1 MTLAALFAQWTI
13 NSGSGVAIPPRWGW
27 YVVLYFFI
35 GGLAA
40 GTFVITTLLDLAGDR
55 RDKDTVRVGYSVA
68 FPMVLVCGAL
78 LILDLGKPFRFWH
91 MLIQS
96 HRFPLPMYKGWSAI
110 SIGSWILTAFGL
122 FTLAAWINVKAEEK
136 VVHPGG
142 RTRLAPFFPLARAVR
157 ISPRGIGLVWG
168 ILGVLSGFALG
179 GYTGVLVSDSS
190 AAIWHNSRPMGALF
204 LVSALSTSYA
214 LLMLVRLRRGPAH
227 GDSTLVKLAAAD
239 RWAIVLEIITLASLV
254 VSLGTLGRPFTAG
267 GFGALFWVGVVGI
280 GLLAPLVLHFGH
292 RSEADTAHRTRWGAT
307 CVLLG
312 GLILRYVVVMAPQW
326 PAVGLFTL

>member
-1 MTLAALFAQWTI
+1 MTLPALFAQWTI

-40 GTFVITTLLDLAGDR
+40 GTFVIATLLDVAGDR
-55 RDKDTVRVGYSVA
+55 RDRDTVRVGYRLA
-68 FPMVLVCGAL
+68 FPMVIVCGAL

-96 HRFPLPMYKGWSAI
+96 HHVPLPMYKGWSAI

-122 FTLAAWINVKAEEK
+122 FTFAAWINVQSEENI
-136 VVHPGG
+136 VHSGW
-142 RTRLAPFFPLARAVR
+142 RTRLTPIFPFARAVR
-157 ISPRGIGLVWG
+157 VSSSGIGLIWG

-190 AAIWHNSRPMGALF
+190 AATWHNSRPIGALF
-204 LVSALSTSYA
+204 LISALSTSYA
-214 LLMLVRLRRGPAH
+214 LLTLIRLRRGLTH
-227 GDSTLVKLAAAD
+227 SDSTLLKLAAAD
-239 RWAIVLEIITLASLV
+239 RWAIVLEIITLALLI
-254 VSLGTLGRPFTAG
+254 VSLGALGRPFTAG

-280 GLLAPLVLHFGH
+280 GLLAPLVLHFPHGTEVDAA
-292 RSEADTAHRTRWGAT
+292 RRTRWGAT
-307 CVLLG
+307 CVLVG
-312 GLILRYVVVMAPQW
+312 GLMLRYIVVMAPQW